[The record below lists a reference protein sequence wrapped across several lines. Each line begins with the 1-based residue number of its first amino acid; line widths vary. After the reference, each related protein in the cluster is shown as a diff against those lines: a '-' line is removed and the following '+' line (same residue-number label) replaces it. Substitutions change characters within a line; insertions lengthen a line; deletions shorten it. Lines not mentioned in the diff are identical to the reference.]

1 MGRLFYW
8 KGPQIMRSKVL
19 IYEDYGCADVSAL
32 AEGLREYFEPR
43 GCSVDFTDAAG
54 IIKYNELNDDVL
66 AFFIPGGAGTPYRR
80 KLEVQGNEKIRE
92 YVKNGGIYYGICAGA
107 YYACRRTI
115 FEKDIPEL
123 RIISECGLNLVEGQA
138 IGTLYKELNILPYA
152 KNAAS
157 SAVVNLRWNDDEKY
171 VSHYHGGPYFELD
184 DETENEILARYDF
197 ADNKPAIISRS
208 YGKGKVILS
217 GIHFEDK
224 GEALLKTVH
233 RQRLDTANAEK
244 IYAKLASAE
253 TLRQNLFN
261 RIMSLSGR

>member
-1 MGRLFYW
+1 
-8 KGPQIMRSKVL
+8 MRNKVL
-19 IYEDYGCADVSAL
+19 IYEDYGCADVSLL

-43 GCSVDFTDAAG
+43 GCHVGFTDAAS
-54 IIKYNELNDDVL
+54 IIKNNELNENVL

-80 KLEVQGNEKIRE
+80 KLEIQGNEKIRD

-123 RIISECGLNLVEGQA
+123 KIISECGLNLIEGQA

-157 SAVVNLRWNDDEKY
+157 SAVVGLRWNDKEEY

-184 DETENEILARYDF
+184 DEVENEVLARYDF
-197 ADNKPAIISRS
+197 ADNKPAVISRQ
-208 YGKGKVILS
+208 YGKGRVILS
-217 GIHFEDK
+217 GVHFEDK
-224 GEALLKTVH
+224 GEALLKAVH
-233 RQRLDTANAEK
+233 HQRLDREKAEK
-244 IYAKLASAE
+244 IYNTLKKQEAS
-253 TLRQNLFN
+253 RQALFN
-261 RIMSLSGR
+261 RLMSLSGR